1 MEFGLELFSQE
12 SMDLQAQREVLGCN
26 EFTQRYGLALTPA
39 QAKELVAARAQAL
52 RAAGRVEFGG
62 GVIEKLIAAF
72 SDSPYLSMH
81 NYAETIHAL
90 LETFYYYKSESED
103 ALTDAQLIEEMRHY
117 FDGNC
122 QGCIELLESRE
133 LEQLARNIRFGNR
146 LYEDIWEERYAYL
159 ATEEE

>member
-1 MEFGLELFSQE
+1 MEFGLSLFSQE
-12 SMDLQAQREVLGCN
+12 SMDLQAQLQVLRCN
-26 EFTQRYGLALTPA
+26 EFTQRYGLVLTQA
-39 QAKELVAARAQAL
+39 QARELVATRAQSL

-72 SDSPYLSMH
+72 CDSPYLSMH

-103 ALTDAQLIEEMRHY
+103 ALTDAQLLAEMRHY

-133 LEQLARNIRFGNR
+133 LELLARNIRFGNR
-146 LYEDIWEERYAYL
+146 PYQDIWEERCAYL
-159 ATEEE
+159 CMEEE